1 MKALWICPFRPFFF
15 LTAFSAIFFIIIWVL
30 GLNGFFPLPSTLHP
44 FVWHAYSIYSAT
56 IFAAVAGFMLTAIP
70 EFTSTQNPTTPR
82 VLKCLVFVWIL
93 GRIAFQLIDFLS
105 IFPAAFFDLSFL
117 ATIFY
122 LTAPAIWQQTPR
134 KHTSFLFLQ
143 IALFSAVLAFYM
155 ALVVSPDL
163 ALKMIRI
170 LCHLMMVLVILAMS
184 RISMRL
190 MNDVLIRQAN
200 IHTSYI
206 ARPPKRA
213 LAIVA
218 ILLLCISEF
227 LAPQAEA
234 TLWLKIAAA
243 AGVFHVLSDWHIGR
257 AIFSR
262 WTMMGYIAYFSIA
275 LGYLLEGFLPLFFD
289 FAPLN
294 IGLHL
299 RTIAGLG
306 LAILLVMCVAGRMH
320 SGWGL
325 DVRPWIIFAAIFI
338 FAAALLREIYSFL
351 GFSFLVASAIFW
363 CAAFLL
369 YLIFSSHLFLK
380 RPDGKSGCDD
390 SN

>member
-1 MKALWICPFRPFFF
+1 MKALWICPFRAFFF

-56 IFAAVAGFMLTAIP
+56 LFAAVAGFMLTAIP

-82 VLKCLVFVWIL
+82 VLKCLVFVWIS

-105 IFPAAFFDLSFL
+105 IFPAAFFDFSFL
-117 ATIFY
+117 ATNFY
-122 LTAPAIWQQTPR
+122 LTAP
-134 KHTSFLFLQ
+134 
-143 IALFSAVLAFYM
+143 VLAFYM

-190 MNDVLIRQAN
+190 MNDVLSRQAN

-299 RTIAGLG
+299 RTIAGCG

-351 GFSFLVASAIFW
+351 GFSFLIASAIFW